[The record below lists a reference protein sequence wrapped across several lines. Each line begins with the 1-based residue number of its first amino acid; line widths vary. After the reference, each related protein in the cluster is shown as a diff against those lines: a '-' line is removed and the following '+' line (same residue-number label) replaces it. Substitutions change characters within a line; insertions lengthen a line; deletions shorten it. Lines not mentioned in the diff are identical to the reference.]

1 MITYRPAAYKPPSY
15 RPAPPR
21 KLGQEA
27 PTGAQIKTA
36 GVGLGLVS
44 VTLSGA
50 AAWVGIHTGMKEQG
64 ILSIAGWLVGVTG
77 AILGGTSFF
86 GTMGLLLTP
95 SEEIER
101 KMKEE
106 ELRQQQEAP
115 PTPAPLRPGQFEITE
130 TPMPLEVV

>member
-1 MITYRPAAYKPPSY
+1 MITYRPPAYKPPAY

-106 ELRQQQEAP
+106 ELRRQQEAP
-115 PTPAPLRPGQFEITE
+115 SAPAPLAPGQFEIAE